1 MVAIALERKVL
12 EALDPGSAAAA
23 IAEPLKNRLDEL
35 RQRREEIQEL
45 ARNAD
50 ITSKDVSGAELAQYF
65 DILLT
70 QGEMPAMRWLKA
82 QRP

>member
-1 MVAIALERKVL
+1 MQ
-12 EALDPGSAAAA
+12 ALDPASTTASG
-23 IAEPLKNRLDEL
+23 AELLKSRLEEL

-50 ITSKDVSGAELAQYF
+50 ITSAEVSGAELAQYVE
-65 DILLT
+65 ILLRE
-70 QGEMPAMRWLKA
+70 GEMPAMRWLKA